1 MDRYTDKK
9 ITSIAIQLEKLG
21 INFIHFYKYD
31 FASNYIGKKSGV
43 QIDWFFSK

>member
-21 INFIHFYKYD
+21 INDVNHVLGTLI
-31 FASNYIGKKSGV
+31 KK
-43 QIDWFFSK
+43 